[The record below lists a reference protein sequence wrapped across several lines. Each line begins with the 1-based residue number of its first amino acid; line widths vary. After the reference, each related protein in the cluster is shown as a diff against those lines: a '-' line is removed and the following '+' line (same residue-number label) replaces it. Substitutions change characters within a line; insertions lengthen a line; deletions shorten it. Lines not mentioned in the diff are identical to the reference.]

1 MHPAGL
7 PARNPAGHGG
17 REPTAEKNH
26 DPALK
31 SETPSRRCDGVRFE
45 RLVIDSGDHTLAV
58 DIHPRLTVLTGLG
71 QFERDALATEVIG
84 ALSSSRPGV
93 HLELQSDAGTRFAV
107 FRPEGAAPRVVDIDN
122 RLDVTSS
129 FADANGR
136 IDLLDKAGLDTHQA
150 RRLMYVG
157 SQRLTESVEG
167 DHLVLALAA
176 VDQAELWSTAE
187 RLQSTGRDLER
198 EADELGSSVDDAD
211 AIARIEESHQGFEDA
226 VTQAESVR
234 KVNFLVAGIAALFSI
249 PASQILGMVG
259 ILMLAAIAAAAVVV
273 SMIYWKRAEAA
284 GRAEAEALEAAGAH
298 SYLGF
303 HLQRV
308 NGLLGS
314 DAHRRRLLQVA
325 EAQREAQA
333 RWTSLAGNVSMDWAL
348 EHRGAIVAASAT
360 GRDLSAADT
369 EMGGEEL
376 TAATHAL
383 QQQFAAV
390 RNVGP
395 GMENFPLLLNEPFSD
410 INPSVV
416 APLLETILEQSAYQQ
431 VLLLT
436 DSAEISAWARLEAM
450 TGALEV
456 VEPAPAATA

>member
-1 MHPAGL
+1 
-7 PARNPAGHGG
+7 
-17 REPTAEKNH
+17 
-26 DPALK
+26 
-31 SETPSRRCDGVRFE
+31 VRFE

-71 QFERDALATEVIG
+71 QFERDALATEAIG

-93 HLELQSDAGTRFAV
+93 HLELQSDGGTRFAV
-107 FRPEGAAPRVVDIDN
+107 FRPVGAAARVIDIDN
-122 RLDVTSS
+122 RLDVTNS
-129 FADANGR
+129 FADENGR
-136 IDLLDKAGLDTHQA
+136 IDLLARAGLDTHQA

-167 DHLVLALAA
+167 DQLVFQLAS

-187 RLQSTGRDLER
+187 RLQNAERQLER
-198 EADELGSSVDDAD
+198 EADEMGSSAEDAD
-211 AIARIEESHQGFEDA
+211 AIARIEESHQRFDEA

-234 KVNFLVAGIAALFSI
+234 KINFLVAGIAALFSI
-249 PASQILGMVG
+249 PASQILGMAG
-259 ILMLAAIAAAAVVV
+259 ILVLAAIAAAAVTV
-273 SMIYWKRAEAA
+273 SMIYWRRAEAA
-284 GRAEAEALEAAGAH
+284 GKAEAEALEAAGAH

-325 EAQREAQA
+325 EEQREALA
-333 RWTSLAGNVSMDWAL
+333 HWSALAGNVSVEWAL
-348 EHRGAIVAASAT
+348 EHRGAVVAASAT
-360 GRDLSAADT
+360 GRGVSQADAAVA
-369 EMGGEEL
+369 GEEL

-395 GMENFPLLLNEPFSD
+395 GMENFPLLLGEPFTD
-410 INPSVV
+410 IAPSVV
-416 APLLETILEQSAYQQ
+416 APLLEIILEQSAFQQ

-436 DSAEISAWARLEAM
+436 ESEEISAWARLEAM
-450 TGALEV
+450 TGALDV
-456 VEPAPAATA
+456 VEPAPATTA

>member
-1 MHPAGL
+1 M
-7 PARNPAGHGG
+7 
-17 REPTAEKNH
+17 
-26 DPALK
+26 
-31 SETPSRRCDGVRFE
+31 RFE
-45 RLVIDSGDHTLAV
+45 RLVIDSGDHNLAV

-93 HLELQSDAGTRFAV
+93 HLELQSDGGTRFAV
-107 FRPEGAAPRVVDIDN
+107 FRPEGAAARVIDIDN
-122 RLDVTSS
+122 RLDVTAS
-129 FADANGR
+129 FTDENGR
-136 IDLLDKAGLDTHQA
+136 IDLLAKAGLDTHQA

-167 DHLVLALAA
+167 DQLVLQLAS

-187 RLQSTGRDLER
+187 RLQNAERQLER
-198 EADELGSSVDDAD
+198 EADEMGSSAEDAD
-211 AIARIEESHQGFEDA
+211 AISRIEESHQRFEAA

-234 KVNFLVAGIAALFSI
+234 KINFLVAGIAALFSI
-249 PASQILGMVG
+249 PASQVLGMAG
-259 ILMLAAIAAAAVVV
+259 ILVLAVIAAAAVVV
-273 SMIYWKRAEAA
+273 SMIYWRRAEAA
-284 GRAEAEALEAAGAH
+284 GRAESEALEAAGAH

-314 DAHRRRLLQVA
+314 DSHRRRLLQVA
-325 EAQREAQA
+325 EAQRDAQT
-333 RWTSLAGNVSMDWAL
+333 RWTALAGNVSIEWAL

-360 GRDLSAADT
+360 GRDLSPADA
-369 EMGGEEL
+369 EVSGEEL

-395 GMENFPLLLNEPFSD
+395 GRENFPLLLNEPFTD
-410 INPSVV
+410 IEPTVI
-416 APLLETILEQSAYQQ
+416 APLLETILEQSAFQQ

-436 DSAEISAWARLEAM
+436 ESEEISGWARLEAM

-456 VEPAPAATA
+456 VEPAPATTA

>member
-1 MHPAGL
+1 M
-7 PARNPAGHGG
+7 
-17 REPTAEKNH
+17 
-26 DPALK
+26 
-31 SETPSRRCDGVRFE
+31 RFE
-45 RLVIDSGDHTLAV
+45 RLVIDSGDHSMAV

-71 QFERDALATEVIG
+71 QFERDALATEIIG

-93 HLELQSDAGTRFAV
+93 HLELQSDSGQRFAV
-107 FRPEGAAPRVVDIDN
+107 FRPEGAEPRVIDIDN

-129 FADANGR
+129 FTDSDGR
-136 IDLLDKAGLDTHQA
+136 IDLLARAGLDQHSA

-157 SQRLTESVEG
+157 AQRLTESVEG
-167 DHLVLALAA
+167 DRIILQLAGL
-176 VDQAELWSTAE
+176 DQAELWSTAE
-187 RLQSTGRDLER
+187 RLQNAERQLER
-198 EADELGSSVDDAD
+198 EADDLGSSAEDAD
-211 AIARIEESHQGFEDA
+211 AIARIEESHQAFEEA
-226 VTQAESVR
+226 AAQAESVR

-249 PASQILGMVG
+249 PASQILGMAG
-259 ILMLAAIAAAAVVV
+259 ILVLAAIAAAAVVV

-314 DAHRRRLLQVA
+314 DAQRRRLLEVA
-325 EAQREAQA
+325 EVQREAKA
-333 RWTSLAGNVSMDWAL
+333 RWAALAGNVTVEWAL

-360 GRDLSAADT
+360 GRDLSPQDT
-369 EMGGEEL
+369 EAAGEAL
-376 TAATHAL
+376 TAATHAM
-383 QQQFAAV
+383 QQQLAAV

-395 GMENFPLLLNEPFSD
+395 GMENFPLLLDEPFTGID
-410 INPSVV
+410 PAAV
-416 APLLETILEQSAYQQ
+416 APLLEKILEQSAYQQ

-436 DSAEISAWARLEAM
+436 ESEEIGSWARLEAM

-456 VEPAPAATA
+456 VEPAPATAA

>member
-1 MHPAGL
+1 
-7 PARNPAGHGG
+7 
-17 REPTAEKNH
+17 
-26 DPALK
+26 
-31 SETPSRRCDGVRFE
+31 VRFE

-71 QFERDALATEVIG
+71 QFERDAIATEVIG

-93 HLELQSDAGTRFAV
+93 HLELQSDGGTRFAV

-129 FADANGR
+129 FTGEDGR
-136 IDLLDKAGLDTHQA
+136 IDLLAKAGLDTHKA

-167 DHLVLALAA
+167 DQLILQLAS

-187 RLQSTGRDLER
+187 RLQAAERDLER
-198 EADELGSSVDDAD
+198 EADALGSSADDAD
-211 AIARIEESHQGFEDA
+211 AIARIEESHQQFEEA

-234 KVNFLVAGIAALFSI
+234 KINFLVAGIAALFSI
-249 PASQILGMVG
+249 PAAQILGLAG
-259 ILMLAAIAAAAVVV
+259 IAMLAIIAAAAVMV
-273 SMIYWKRAEAA
+273 SMVYWRRAEAA

-314 DAHRRRLLQVA
+314 DAQRRRLLQVA
-325 EAQREAQA
+325 EAQRDATA
-333 RWTSLAGNVSMDWAL
+333 RWTALAGNVSMDWAI

-360 GRDLSAADT
+360 GRDLAPHDA
-369 EMGGEEL
+369 EIAGEEL
-376 TAATHAL
+376 TAAKHAL

-390 RNVGP
+390 RCVGP
-395 GMENFPLLLNEPFSD
+395 GMENFPLLLDEPFTD
-410 INPSVV
+410 LEPNVV
-416 APLLETILEQSAYQQ
+416 APLLETILEQSAHQQ

-436 DSAEISAWARLEAM
+436 DSADIAAWARLEAM

-456 VEPAPAATA
+456 VEPAPATL

>member
-1 MHPAGL
+1 M
-7 PARNPAGHGG
+7 
-17 REPTAEKNH
+17 
-26 DPALK
+26 
-31 SETPSRRCDGVRFE
+31 RFE
-45 RLVIDSGDHTLAV
+45 RLVIDSGDHSLAV

-71 QFERDALATEVIG
+71 QFERDALATEIIG

-93 HLELQSDAGTRFAV
+93 HLELQSDSGTRFAV
-107 FRPEGAAPRVVDIDN
+107 FRPEGASARVVDIDN

-129 FADANGR
+129 FSDDNGR
-136 IDLLDKAGLDTHQA
+136 IDLLARAGLDTHQA

-157 SQRLTESVEG
+157 SQRLTESIEG
-167 DHLVLALAA
+167 DQLVLQLAS

-187 RLQSTGRDLER
+187 RLQNADRDLER
-198 EADELGSSVDDAD
+198 EADELGSSAEDAD
-211 AIARIEESHQGFEDA
+211 AVAHIEESHQLFEEA

-234 KVNFLVAGIAALFSI
+234 KINFLVAGIAALFSI
-249 PASQILGMVG
+249 PASQILGMAG
-259 ILMLAAIAAAAVVV
+259 ILVLATIAVAAVVV
-273 SMIYWKRAEAA
+273 SMVYWRRAEAA

-333 RWTSLAGNVSMDWAL
+333 RWSALAGNVSVEWAL
-348 EHRGAIVAASAT
+348 EHRGAVVAASAT
-360 GRDLSAADT
+360 GRDLSPADA
-369 EMGGEEL
+369 EIAGEEL

-383 QQQFAAV
+383 QQQFSGV
-390 RNVGP
+390 RNVGA
-395 GMENFPLLLNEPFSD
+395 GMETFPLLLDEPFSELD
-410 INPSVV
+410 PSIV
-416 APLLETILEQSAYQQ
+416 APLLETILEQSAHQQ

-436 DSAEISAWARLEAM
+436 ESDEISAWARLEAM

-456 VEPAPAATA
+456 VEPAPATAA